1 VTTGVAYEAVIGLEV
16 HCELKTRT
24 KIFCSCTNEFGGEP
38 NSHICLGCLALPG
51 TLPVFNQRILQ
62 LAVRAG
68 LALNC
73 EIAEYS
79 RFDRKHYFYPDLPKA
94 YQISQLD
101 FPICKNG
108 SVEIEVNGEKKTIR
122 INRIHM
128 EEDAGKLLH
137 SGETITSSQ
146 YSLADLNRGGLG
158 LIEIVSEPDM
168 RSAEEA
174 KEYLAKL
181 KAVLEYVGVSD
192 VKMEQGSLRCD
203 ANVSLRPV
211 GSEKLGTKTEIKN
224 MNSFRALQRAV
235 EYEIERQREVLEEG
249 GKIVQETRTWD
260 ETKGVT
266 ESMRTKET
274 ATDYRYYPDPDL
286 LPIVVDPQWVEEIRA
301 SLPELPDAKKE
312 RLIKELGLSAYDAGI
327 ITGSLALA
335 EFFDRTVAL
344 FNEPKTVANWIMGE
358 YLRLLNAEGQEV
370 QESKVTPEKMAAL
383 LESQAAGKISGK
395 MAKVV
400 FEEMFNTG
408 KDPAEIIKE
417 KGMVQISDTGA
428 LAAIIDKV
436 IAANPQSV
444 EDYRAGKEKA
454 IGFLVG
460 QVMKE
465 TKGQAN
471 PGVVNELLK
480 QKLSE

>member
-1 VTTGVAYEAVIGLEV
+1 M
-16 HCELKTRT
+16 
-24 KIFCSCTNEFGGEP
+24 
-38 NSHICLGCLALPG
+38 
-51 TLPVFNQRILQ
+51 
-62 LAVRAG
+62 
-68 LALNC
+68 
-73 EIAEYS
+73 
-79 RFDRKHYFYPDLPKA
+79 
-94 YQISQLD
+94 
-101 FPICKNG
+101 
-108 SVEIEVNGEKKTIR
+108 NGEKKTIR

-137 SGETITSSQ
+137 SGATITTSQ
-146 YSLADLNRGGLG
+146 YSLVDLNRGGVG

-181 KAVLEYVGVSD
+181 KAILEYVDVSD

-203 ANVSLRPV
+203 ANISLRPV

-249 GKIVQETRTWD
+249 GKIVQETRMWD
-260 ETKGVT
+260 EAKGIT

-286 LPIVVDPQWVEEIRA
+286 LPVVVDPQWVDGIRA

-312 RLIKELGLSAYDAGI
+312 RLISEMGLSAYDAGI

-358 YLRLLNAEGQEV
+358 YLRLLNAEGLEV

-400 FEEMFNTG
+400 FEEIFNTG
-408 KDPAEIIKE
+408 KDPEAIIKE

-436 IAANPQSV
+436 LAANPQSV

-471 PGVVNELLK
+471 PGVVNGLLK